1 MQEVAQAA
9 SLRLPI
15 RLRPDETMKAVRI
28 HRFGPPSVVVVEDIE
43 RPSPGP
49 GEVLVRVAATGV
61 APWDALIREGQS
73 KVSPQPP
80 LTLGSDLSGVVE
92 ASGPDIADF
101 KKGDEVYGVT
111 NPQFCGANAEFAIA
125 SANMVAKKPA
135 RLSHLEAG
143 SAPVIAVTA
152 WQMLF
157 EYAQAAE
164 NQRVLILGAAG
175 NVGAYAVQLAAMKK
189 LNITAVVRSKDIEYV
204 RSLKAETVLDYRS
217 GSFEERL
224 SPVDVVLDMV
234 GGETRKR
241 SFSVVKP
248 GGIVVSVVSTD
259 PIQRRSDVRSAFFY
273 VEVTTAR
280 LNTISKMFDDGILL
294 PHVGSVLPLDKART
308 AHEMLSGAPHKRG
321 KIMLQNNS

>member
-1 MQEVAQAA
+1 
-9 SLRLPI
+9 
-15 RLRPDETMKAVRI
+15 MKAVRI
-28 HRFGPPSVVVVEDIE
+28 HRFGPPSVVIVEDIE
-43 RPSPGP
+43 RPAPGP
-49 GEVLVRVAATGV
+49 GEVMVRVAASGV
-61 APWDALIREGQS
+61 APWDALIREGNS

-125 SANMVAKKPA
+125 SANMIAKKPG
-135 RLSHLEAG
+135 RLTHLEAG

-157 EYAQAAE
+157 DYARAVE

-175 NVGAYAVQLAAMKK
+175 NVGAYAVQLAAMKG
-189 LNITAVVRSKDIEYV
+189 LDITALAGSQDFEYV
-204 RSLKAETVLDYRS
+204 RSLGAQTVFDYRS
-217 GSFEERL
+217 VSFEERL
-224 SPVDVVLDMV
+224 SPVDVVIDMV
-234 GGETRKR
+234 GGNTRER
-241 SFSVVKP
+241 SFRVVKR

-259 PIQRRSDVRSAFFY
+259 PMQQRPDVRSVFFY

-280 LNTISKMFDDGILL
+280 LNTISKMFDDGILR
-294 PHVGSVLPLDKART
+294 PHVGSVLPLDEART
-308 AHEMLSGAPHKRG
+308 AHEMLGGAPHKRG